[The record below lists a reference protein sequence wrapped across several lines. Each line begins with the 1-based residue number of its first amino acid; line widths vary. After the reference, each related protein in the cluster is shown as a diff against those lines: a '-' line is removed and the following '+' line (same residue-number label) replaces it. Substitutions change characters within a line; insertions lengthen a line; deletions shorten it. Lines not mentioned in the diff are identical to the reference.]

1 MTRWVCIF
9 DDTIE
14 MLEVRQSKRAL
25 HLAYLLENA
34 RSILIAG
41 GLSSEPGAAPTG
53 GLWVMEAPDMAAAA
67 AIVEADPYFDAR
79 YRRYTLHHWAKAL
92 KHVAVTL

>member
-1 MTRWVCIF
+1 MSRWVCIF

-14 MLEVRQSKRAL
+14 MLDVRQRKRTP
-25 HLAYLLENA
+25 HLGFLRDNA
-34 RSILIAG
+34 HSILIAG
-41 GLSSEPGAAPTG
+41 GLSPAPEEAPTG
-53 GLWVMEAPDMAAAA
+53 GLWVMEAFDKAAAA

-92 KHVAVTL
+92 KDVAVTL